1 MENPLAAKLSMF
13 ADISRDDKAALNWL
27 CDDVR
32 VFQPKCDLI
41 RESDRPENVFLL
53 IDGWAIRYKVL
64 PNGRRQIMAY
74 LIPGDLCDVHVFILK
89 EMDHCIGL
97 LNEAR
102 IAVIPKEKMLS
113 LLDERPRLARALWW
127 SSLVDDSVLR
137 EWLVNMGQRNAYDR
151 IAHLLAEMWLRLSV
165 VGRVD
170 GNSMQLPL
178 TQVDLADTMGLT
190 AVHVN
195 RVLQQLR
202 QDGLIELASGTLRIP
217 NIEKLMRVSA
227 FEPNYLHL
235 QPRVN

>member
-13 ADISRDDKAALNWL
+13 ADISLDDKAALNWL

-32 VFQPKCDLI
+32 VFQPKCDVI
-41 RESDRPENVFLL
+41 KEGDRPENVFLL
-53 IDGWAIRYKVL
+53 VDGWAMRYKVL

-74 LIPGDLCDVHVFILK
+74 LIPGDLCDIHVFILK

-97 LNEAR
+97 LSEAR

-113 LLDERPRLARALWW
+113 VLDERPRLARALWW

-202 QDGLIELASGTLRIP
+202 QDGVIELASGTLRIP